1 MGMTKVR
8 SGLSHAVKD
17 RVADGLAL
25 QNRTMTTPPVS
36 NPDTAPVSTLHFSDA
51 PQHVLVTGGTG
62 FVGRHL
68 VRALR
73 ADGHAV
79 TVWTR
84 DAASAARR
92 FDAAVRCVQRLDDIP
107 ASPAVDVVVNLAG
120 ARIVGPRWTHARQAT
135 LMKSRVGLTDALV
148 GWIGRRAV
156 KPRLMLSGSAVGYY
170 GVQPQG
176 DTTAL
181 TESSPPQSIFMSRL
195 CQAWEASAHA
205 AAAHGVRVAC
215 LRFGM
220 VLGHG
225 GALPGLLLPVKM
237 GVGGRLGTGR
247 QWLSWIHLQ
256 DLLGGMAHVWR
267 DAAQAAPAAPQAWN
281 FTAPE
286 TLSQESFMRTAADV
300 LHRPFWLPT
309 PAAPVRFLLG
319 EQADVLLEGQR
330 VAPAR
335 LLATGFRFRFPD
347 ARSALQDL
355 C

>member
-1 MGMTKVR
+1 MAQKAGCAMGR
-8 SGLSHAVKD
+8 RG
-17 RVADGLAL
+17 RIGP
-25 QNRTMTTPPVS
+25 MTTPPVP
-36 NPDTAPVSTLHFSDA
+36 NLDAADASTLHFGDT

-68 VRALR
+68 VQALR

-84 DAASAARR
+84 DAASAARH
-92 FDAAVRCVQRLDDIP
+92 FDGAVRCVQRLDDIP

-120 ARIVGPRWTHARQAT
+120 ARIVGPRWTHARQAA
-135 LMKSRVGLTDALV
+135 LMKSRVGLTDAMV
-148 GWIGRRAV
+148 DWIGRRAV
-156 KPRLMLSGSAVGYY
+156 KPWLMLSGSAVGYY

-176 DTTAL
+176 DAAVL
-181 TESSPPQSIFMSRL
+181 TESSQPQPIFMSRL

-247 QWLSWIHLQ
+247 QWLAWIHLQ
-256 DLLGGMAHVWR
+256 DLLRAMAHVWR
-267 DAAQAAPAAPQAWN
+267 DASAQANAAAPQAWN

-286 TLSQESFMRTAADV
+286 TLVQEDFMRTAAQV
-300 LHRPFWLPT
+300 LHRPFWLPV
-309 PAAPVRFLLG
+309 PAAPVRLALG

-355 C
+355 G

>member
-1 MGMTKVR
+1 MRAGFSHGGKGRVR
-8 SGLSHAVKD
+8 HGAA
-17 RVADGLAL
+17 R
-25 QNRTMTTPPVS
+25 QNQCMTTPPVS
-36 NPDTAPVSTLHFSDA
+36 NPHVAGVSTLHFGDV

-68 VRALR
+68 VQALR

-84 DAASAARR
+84 DAASAAKH
-92 FDAAVRCVQRLDDIP
+92 FAAAVRCVQRLDDIP

-120 ARIVGPRWTHARQAT
+120 ARIVGRRWTHARQAA

-148 GWIGRRAV
+148 DWIGRRAV
-156 KPRLMLSGSAVGYY
+156 KPWLMLSGSAVGYY

-176 DTTAL
+176 NATVL

-205 AAAHGVRVAC
+205 AATHGVRVAC

-247 QWLSWIHLQ
+247 QWLAWIHLQ
-256 DLLGGMAHVWR
+256 DLLRAMAHVWR
-267 DAAQAAPAAPQAWN
+267 DASAQANAAAPQAWN

-286 TLSQESFMRTAADV
+286 TLVQEDFMRTAAQV
-300 LHRPFWLPT
+300 LHRPFWLPV
-309 PAAPVRFLLG
+309 PAAPVRLALG

-335 LLATGFRFRFPD
+335 LLAAGFRFRFPD

-355 C
+355 G

>member
-1 MGMTKVR
+1 M
-8 SGLSHAVKD
+8 
-17 RVADGLAL
+17 
-25 QNRTMTTPPVS
+25 
-36 NPDTAPVSTLHFSDA
+36 TAPPIPNAPAAGVPTLHFGDA

-62 FVGRHL
+62 FVGRRL
-68 VRALR
+68 VQALR

-84 DAASAARR
+84 DAASAAKR
-92 FDAAVRCVQRLDDIP
+92 FDAAVRCVQRLEDIP

-120 ARIVGPRWTHARQAT
+120 ARIVGQRWTPSRQAA
-135 LMKSRVGLTDALV
+135 LMKSRIGLTDALV
-148 GWIGRRAV
+148 GWIGQRAA
-156 KPRLMLSGSAVGYY
+156 KPWLMLSGSAVGYY
-170 GVQPQG
+170 GVQAQG
-176 DTTAL
+176 DATML
-181 TESSPPQSIFMSRL
+181 TESSPPQPVFMSRL

-205 AAAHGVRVAC
+205 AATHGVRVAC

-256 DLLGGMAHVWR
+256 DLLAGMAHIWR
-267 DAAQAAPAAPQAWN
+267 HAAQAVPPGRSVPQAWN

-286 TLSQESFMRTAADV
+286 VLSQEAFMRTAADV

-309 PAAPVRFLLG
+309 PAAPVRLLLG

>member
-1 MGMTKVR
+1 MRGR
-8 SGLSHAVKD
+8 AA
-17 RVADGLAL
+17 R

-36 NPDTAPVSTLHFSDA
+36 PPDTAGVSAPHFGGA

-62 FVGRHL
+62 FVGSHL
-68 VRALR
+68 VAALR
-73 ADGHAV
+73 ADGHTV

-84 DAASAARR
+84 DVAAAARR
-92 FDAAVRCVQRLDDIP
+92 FDAKVRCVRQLDEIP
-107 ASPAVDVVVNLAG
+107 ATPAVDVVVNLAG
-120 ARIVGPRWTHARQAT
+120 ARIVGPRWTAARQAA
-135 LMKSRVGLTDALV
+135 LLKSRAGLTDDLV
-148 GWIGRRAV
+148 AWITRRPV
-156 KPRLMLSGSAVGYY
+156 TPWLMLSGSAIGYY

-176 DTTAL
+176 DVAEL
-181 TESSPPQSIFMSRL
+181 TEASPSQAIFMSHL

-215 LRFGM
+215 LRFGL

-225 GALPGLLLPVKM
+225 GALPGLLMPVKM

-247 QWLSWIHLQ
+247 QWVSWIHLQ
-256 DLLGGMAHVWR
+256 DLLGAMAHVWR
-267 DAAQAAPAAPQAWN
+267 VAATPDATTEAQAWN

-286 TLSQESFMRTAADV
+286 ALRQEDFMRTAAQV
-300 LHRPFWLPT
+300 LRRPFWLPV
-309 PAAPVRFLLG
+309 PATPVRLALG

-330 VAPAR
+330 VAPKR
-335 LLATGFRFRFPD
+335 LTDTGFRFRFPD